1 MQNIL
6 QSIEKINKIY
16 YKQFANSRKN
26 NLYDNSYIYT
36 LPEYKDY
43 LLAHLSSLY
52 EPKTTNNVMDN
63 YIKDKI
69 SKVYL
74 PKIQLL
80 LETYNN
86 TEHIEQ
92 KSEEW
97 LAERRQ
103 IISASEAGYL
113 LGVKGCCTI
122 MNYLTNKLNIKNTL
136 NKLCFQT
143 SIQHGTIFEDVSRMI
158 YESRNN
164 VSVREYGLIKSSKTH
179 ILGASPDGIVSAGDT
194 NTRIGRLVEIKNP
207 YKYDDT
213 DDIKPEYLIQIY
225 QQQYVLGVPLC
236 DFIKTNIVGANVNPE
251 TIANGFQPYK
261 TLDQMLADIPPP
273 PQPPQTGCNIVLYN
287 TNLPLKNL
295 NSKGMEKGVLIS
307 YKSITGDIK
316 VVIYPINIEYDKE
329 TISEWITQKRVELI
343 NSGVNRDSIAVQYWY
358 VAKYSEQTV
367 EYDAEL
373 FEKNYLPR
381 LELIWKLIEHLKIIQ
396 STNGEDILKT
406 FLETQVKAHLNKPSK
421 FYKDVVNFD
430 ANCKVL
436 QDAIKLEPIT
446 TAEIPNTVENV
457 KEKKTV
463 KTQSKSKLRVEIELD
478 F

>member
-6 QSIEKINKIY
+6 QAIEKIDKIN

-26 NLYDNSYIYT
+26 NLYDNAYIYT

-43 LLAHLSSLY
+43 LLTHLSSLY
-52 EPKTTNNVMDN
+52 KPKTSNNVMDN

-74 PKIQLL
+74 PKIKLL

-86 TEHIEQ
+86 IEHIEQ

-97 LAERRQ
+97 LVERRQ

-113 LGVKGCCTI
+113 LGVKGCGTI

-136 NKLCFQT
+136 DNLRFQT
-143 SIQHGTIFEDVSRMI
+143 SIQHGNIFEDVSRMI

-164 VSVREYGLIKSSKTH
+164 VSVREYGLIKSSKTS
-179 ILGASPDGIVSAGDT
+179 ILGASPDGIVFSGT
-194 NTRIGRLVEIKNP
+194 SRIGRLVEIKNP
-207 YKYDDT
+207 YKYDET

-225 QQQYVLGVPLC
+225 QQQYVLGLPLC
-236 DFIKTNIVGANVNPE
+236 DFIKTNIVGANVNSD

-261 TLDQMLADIPPP
+261 TLDQMLADIPPT
-273 PQPPQTGCNIVLYN
+273 PQQLPQTGRNLVLYN
-287 TNLPLKNL
+287 TNIPQKNL
-295 NSKGMEKGVLIS
+295 NSKGMEKGVLLS
-307 YKSITGDIK
+307 YKSITGEIK
-316 VVIYPINIEYDKE
+316 VVIYPINIEYEKE
-329 TISEWITQKRVELI
+329 TITEWIIQQRNELI

-367 EYDAEL
+367 EYNAEL

-381 LELIWKLIEHLKIIQ
+381 LELIWKLIEYLKIIQ
-396 STNGEDILKT
+396 STHGEDILKT

-421 FYKDVVNFD
+421 FYKDVMNFD

-436 QDAIKLEPIT
+436 QDAIKLKPIT
-446 TAEIPNTVENV
+446 EELSNAVENV

-463 KTQSKSKLRVEIELD
+463 KTQRKSKLLLEIELD

>member
-6 QSIEKINKIY
+6 QAIEKIDKIH

-26 NLYDNSYIYT
+26 NLYDNAYIYT

-43 LLAHLSSLY
+43 LLTHLSSLY
-52 EPKTTNNVMDN
+52 KPKTSNNVMDN

-74 PKIQLL
+74 PKIKSL

-86 TEHIEQ
+86 IEHIEQ

-97 LAERRQ
+97 LVERRQ
-103 IISASEAGYL
+103 IISASESGYL
-113 LGVKGCCTI
+113 LGVKGCGTI
-122 MNYLTNKLNIKNTL
+122 INYLTNKLNVKNTL
-136 NKLCFQT
+136 DNLRFQP
-143 SIQHGTIFEDVSRMI
+143 SIQHGNIFEDVSRMI

-164 VSVREYGLIKSSKTH
+164 VSVHEYGLIKSRKTC
-179 ILGASPDGIVSAGDT
+179 ILGASPDGIVFSGT
-194 NTRIGRLVEIKNP
+194 SRIGRLVEIKNP
-207 YKYDDT
+207 YKYDET

-225 QQQYVLGVPLC
+225 QQQYVLELPLC
-236 DFIKTNIVGANVNPE
+236 DFIKTNIVGSNVNSD

-261 TLDQMLADIPPP
+261 TLDQMLADIPPT
-273 PQPPQTGCNIVLYN
+273 PQQLPQTGRNLVLYN
-287 TNLPLKNL
+287 TNLPQKNL
-295 NSKGMEKGVLIS
+295 NSKGMEKGVLLS
-307 YKSITGDIK
+307 YKSITGEIK
-316 VVIYPINIEYDKE
+316 VVIYPINIEYEKE
-329 TISEWITQKRVELI
+329 TITEWIIQQRNELI

-381 LELIWKLIEHLKIIQ
+381 LELIWKLIEYLKIIQ
-396 STNGEDILKT
+396 STHGEDILKT

-421 FYKDVVNFD
+421 FYKDVMNFD

-436 QDAIKLEPIT
+436 QDAIKLKPIT
-446 TAEIPNTVENV
+446 EELSNAVENV

-463 KTQSKSKLRVEIELD
+463 KTQRKSKLLLEIELD